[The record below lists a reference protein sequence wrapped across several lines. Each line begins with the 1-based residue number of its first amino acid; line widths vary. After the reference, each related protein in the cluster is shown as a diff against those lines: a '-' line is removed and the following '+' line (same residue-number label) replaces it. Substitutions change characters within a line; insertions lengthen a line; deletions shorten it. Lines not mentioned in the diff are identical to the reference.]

1 MLPTRSARILAVVI
15 LMAFVAACHDATAPV
30 SPPVAA
36 GAALIQLPRALS
48 PQEVSEV
55 GAANAFSFALWSK
68 INTAQPDTNV
78 FISPLSASF
87 AFGMAMNGAATMT
100 YDQMHAA
107 LQFGAMSLTDI
118 NAGYKSL
125 IPLLESL
132 DPSVQMQI
140 ANSIWYNRIYPV
152 QQAFLD
158 TTKADFGA
166 TVSGFDSVNTAAAVA
181 AINAWVNT
189 TTNGKIPAV
198 LQSID
203 PTDAMFLLNAIYF
216 KGSWRAQFDP
226 KLTASASFTTTSGA
240 TEPMQLMHR
249 TDGMLYAETPTYQA
263 VDLSYGDS
271 AFAMTVILPK
281 NTASVET
288 VAASLN
294 SAAWQALLNS
304 LHTDSVALSL
314 PRVQLSYERI
324 LNSDLTGLGMTQL
337 FDCNFGADL
346 SNMFLPPYGNS
357 FCVHFAQQNSF
368 VNINEEGTE
377 AAAVTVIS
385 VGILTAQQL
394 GPVPVLVD
402 HPYVL
407 VIHDRLTGTVLFMGK
422 IAHIPQ

>member
-1 MLPTRSARILAVVI
+1 MLPARSARFLIVSI
-15 LMAFVAACHDATAPV
+15 FMASVAACHDATAPV
-30 SPPVAA
+30 APPVPA
-36 GAALIQLPRALS
+36 GAALVQLPRALS
-48 PQEVSEV
+48 PQEGSVVS
-55 GAANAFSFALWSK
+55 AANAFSFALWGK
-68 INTAQPDTNV
+68 LNAAQPDTNV

-87 AFGMAMNGAATMT
+87 ALGMTLNGAATTT
-100 YDQMHAA
+100 YDQMHSA
-107 LQFGAMSLTDI
+107 LQLGTMPLADI
-118 NAGYKSL
+118 NAGYRSL

-132 DPSVQMQI
+132 DPGVQMEI
-140 ANSIWYNRIYPV
+140 ANSIWYNRNDPV
-152 QQAFLD
+152 QQSFLD

-166 TVSGFDSVNTAAAVA
+166 TVSGLDFTNATAGVA

-189 TTNGKIPAV
+189 ATSGKIPTV

-226 KLTASASFTTTSGA
+226 KLTSSGSFTTTAGA
-240 TEPMQLMHR
+240 QESMQLMHR
-249 TDGMLYAETPTYQA
+249 TDGMLYTESLTYQA

-294 SAAWQALLNS
+294 AATWQSLLSS
-304 LHTDSVALSL
+304 LHTDSVALGL
-314 PRVQLSYERI
+314 PRVQLAYQRI
-324 LNSDLTGLGMTQL
+324 LNSDLTSLGMTQL
-337 FDCNFGADL
+337 FDCTFGADL

-357 FCVHFAQQNSF
+357 FCVHFVQQNSF
-368 VNINEEGTE
+368 VDINEQGTE
-377 AAAVTVIS
+377 AAAVTVVAVS
-385 VGILTAQQL
+385 ILTAAEL
-394 GPVPVLVD
+394 GPIPMVVD
-402 HPYVL
+402 HPYIV